1 MGGQDHLPVE
11 RTPVAARISFN
22 HNNRYGAVISSLY
35 AFWVARQ
42 ASNPD
47 RRDVTSIVL
56 FDSQAEVRNI
66 YLPYGNVT

>member
-1 MGGQDHLPVE
+1 MASHDHLPIK
-11 RTPVAARISFN
+11 RTPVAARISSN

-47 RRDVTSIVL
+47 PRDVTSIIL
-56 FDSQAEVRNI
+56 FDSRAKVRSFS
-66 YLPYGNVT
+66 LSHGNVT

>member
-1 MGGQDHLPVE
+1 MAVPDHLPIE
-11 RTPVAARISFN
+11 LTPVAARISAN
-22 HNNRYGAVISSLY
+22 HNNRYGAVVSSLY

-56 FDSQAEVRNI
+56 FDSVAEVRNI
-66 YLPYGNVT
+66 SLSIEM